1 MDKELLKKLAK
12 RIKELRSKMGLSQS
26 KLAGRLGVR
35 QNTIS
40 GWESGAREPD
50 INMLKRLSHELGC
63 TVDELLEPDGAAADE
78 ATGTEN

>member
-1 MDKELLKKLAK
+1 MRLKSI
-12 RIKELRSKMGLSQS
+12 RLRRGLSQS
-26 KLAGRLGVR
+26 MLASRLGVK